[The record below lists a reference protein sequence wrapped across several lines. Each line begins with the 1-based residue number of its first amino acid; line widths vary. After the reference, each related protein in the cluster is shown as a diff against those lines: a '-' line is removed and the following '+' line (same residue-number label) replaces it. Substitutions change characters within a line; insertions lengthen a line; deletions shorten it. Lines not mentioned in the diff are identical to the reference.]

1 LIWAD
6 VLAMQSMKLATV
18 RVGYAKRW
26 FIVGSVACAATVVL
40 ALSLAYTAME
50 DFTVILWI
58 AVAWSITALL
68 VLFPLPC
75 LFTYHIAGERSFRLH
90 MGFIMKLDVPYSI
103 VREVS
108 PAEIR
113 RGMLSVGIGVRYKDK
128 TGTVF
133 VMSSFD
139 NIVSLKLSEEIRTR
153 TWRPRVHEIVFSVVD
168 AEETI
173 ELLSSKIKRCEV

>member
-18 RVGYAKRW
+18 KVGYAKRW
-26 FIVGSVACAATVVL
+26 FIVGSVACAAAIVL
-40 ALSLAYTAME
+40 ALSLAYTAVE
-50 DFTVILWI
+50 DFTVIFWI

-75 LFTYHIAGERSFRLH
+75 VFTYHIAGERSFRLH

-108 PAEIR
+108 PGEIR
-113 RGMLSVGIGVRYKDK
+113 KGILSVGIGVRYNDK
-128 TGTVF
+128 TGTAF
-133 VMSSFD
+133 VVSSFD
-139 NIVSLKLSEEIRTR
+139 NVVSLKLSEELRIRA
-153 TWRPRVHEIVFSVVD
+153 WRPRVHEIVFSVVD

-173 ELLSSKIKRCEV
+173 ELLSSKMAPKGG